1 MLQFVPVAI
10 VVKVDCLEIDSGSLA
25 EVRIIENVRK
35 QRLKARRNTEC
46 VISVQWFKISSSP
59 EIPQY
64 SMDQKEYVY
73 TSLHNIFAWIDSF
86 LCEIW

>member
-46 VISVQWFKISSSP
+46 VISVQ
-59 EIPQY
+59 
-64 SMDQKEYVY
+64 
-73 TSLHNIFAWIDSF
+73 
-86 LCEIW
+86 